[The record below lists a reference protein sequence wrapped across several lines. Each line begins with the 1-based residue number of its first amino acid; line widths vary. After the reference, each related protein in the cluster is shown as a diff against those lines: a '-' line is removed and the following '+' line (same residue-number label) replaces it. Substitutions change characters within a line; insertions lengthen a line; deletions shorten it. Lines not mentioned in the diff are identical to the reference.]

1 MIDEDDPRP
10 LYVQLADRLRE
21 QIRTGEI
28 TGRMPS
34 EKTIQQETGLAP
46 MTIRKAVRILR
57 DEGLVVTVSGRG
69 SFVKRDAP

>member
-10 LYVQLADRLRE
+10 LYAQLADRLRE
-21 QIRTGEI
+21 QIRTGEL
-28 TGRMPS
+28 TGRLPS

-46 MTIRKAVRILR
+46 MTIRRAIRLLR

-69 SFVKRDAP
+69 TFVKRADG

>member
-57 DEGLVVTVSGRG
+57 DE
-69 SFVKRDAP
+69 AWW